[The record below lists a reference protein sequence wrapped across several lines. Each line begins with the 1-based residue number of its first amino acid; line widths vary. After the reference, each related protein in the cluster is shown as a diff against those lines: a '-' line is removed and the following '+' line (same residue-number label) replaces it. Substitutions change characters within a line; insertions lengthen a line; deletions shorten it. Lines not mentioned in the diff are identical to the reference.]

1 MLWTFSMKKGFI
13 PISFLQFTKKKKK
26 KIGRS
31 GYDVNFTYFDVI
43 PILFFLK
50 IRS

>member
-1 MLWTFSMKKGFI
+1 MKKGFI
-13 PISFLQFTKKKKK
+13 PISFLQFTKKKL
-26 KIGRS
+26 GRS
-31 GYDVNFTYFDVI
+31 GYDVNLTYFDVI